1 MKIYDI
7 ISENAKVDEAFPP
20 VGPVIKAGVQGA
32 KKMLGKTATK
42 ATTQTAVGAGKL
54 GTKTLQV
61 IFGGGSKYQQLSNA
75 LSFYSLWEPI
85 GECAYKMWGAKTAR
99 ENGSLTPEQYQGNIQ
114 FYLAECSAKLATLL
128 AAKVGAKLAP
138 GLFTRL
144 PFVSGS
150 KLEKLLTNTSDAAAS
165 AFLLWFASPQGR
177 KAFADWISGESFSAG
192 FFKNA
197 VGGLLKTGY
206 DKIEAALG
214 VPGAETPPEITQA
227 DRDALA
233 KTGYENPKKSD
244 YDWATGQRIQN

>member
-7 ISENAKVDEAFPP
+7 ISENKQVDEAVAPF
-20 VGPVIKAGVQGA
+20 IKAGVQGA
-32 KKMLGKTATK
+32 KKVLSKAGPKIAAKTT
-42 ATTQTAVGAGKL
+42 VGAGKL

-61 IFGGGSKYQQLSNA
+61 IFGTGSKYQQLYNA
-75 LSFYSLWEPI
+75 LTFYSLWEPI
-85 GECAYKMWGAKTAR
+85 AECAYKMWGSKTAR
-99 ENGSLTPEQYQGNIQ
+99 ENGTLSEEDYQHNIQ
-114 FYLAECSAKLATLL
+114 FHLAECSAKLAVLL
-128 AAKVGAKLAP
+128 ASKVGARLAP
-138 GLFTRL
+138 TLFTRL

-150 KLEKLLTNTSDAAAS
+150 KLETLLTNAS
-165 AFLLWFASPQGR
+165 EATRALFLAWFMSPVGR
-177 KAFADWISGESFSAG
+177 KAFADWIQGESFTAG
-192 FFKNA
+192 FFQNA